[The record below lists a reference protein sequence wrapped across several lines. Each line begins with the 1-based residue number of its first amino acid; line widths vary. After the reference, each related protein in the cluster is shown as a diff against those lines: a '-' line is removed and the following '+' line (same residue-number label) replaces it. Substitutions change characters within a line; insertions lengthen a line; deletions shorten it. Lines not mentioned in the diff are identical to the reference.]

1 MTNDETS
8 PRLRVVV
15 VGTGMIAAVHVR
27 AARAAGAEVLGV
39 LGRNPERSA
48 QVAAQLD
55 VPTGYASLDDVIADR
70 PDVVHVCTP
79 NDQHHPQALAVI
91 RAGINVVCE
100 KPLAVSSAQALEL
113 EHAARQAGVVATVPF
128 VYRFHPMVREVRAKI
143 ADGDLGRVL
152 AVHGHYL
159 QDWMLDEDS
168 SSWRVDAGAG
178 GMSRAFADIG
188 SHWCDLVE
196 FVTGERFASVSA
208 VTDIVFPTRPAASG
222 PSFSGS
228 PDPDPIADTST
239 RAEVTTEDTAVA
251 TFRTATGRIG
261 NVVISQVSAG
271 RKNRLWFEV
280 DGTRGSAAFDQESPE
295 SAWFGNERGAQ
306 ILVRD
311 PSQGSVDQRR
321 LAVVPSGHPQ
331 GYLDAF
337 AAFVAD
343 TYTAVRTG
351 VAPDG
356 LPTFADGA
364 RSAQIIDAVVASA
377 GDDTW
382 KEIA

>member
-1 MTNDETS
+1 
-8 PRLRVVV
+8 
-15 VGTGMIAAVHVR
+15 
-27 AARAAGAEVLGV
+27 
-39 LGRNPERSA
+39 
-48 QVAAQLD
+48 
-55 VPTGYASLDDVIADR
+55 
-70 PDVVHVCTP
+70 
-79 NDQHHPQALAVI
+79 
-91 RAGINVVCE
+91 
-100 KPLAVSSAQALEL
+100 
-113 EHAARQAGVVATVPF
+113 
-128 VYRFHPMVREVRAKI
+128 
-143 ADGDLGRVL
+143 
-152 AVHGHYL
+152 
-159 QDWMLDEDS
+159 
-168 SSWRVDAGAG
+168 
-178 GMSRAFADIG
+178 
-188 SHWCDLVE
+188 
-196 FVTGERFASVSA
+196 
-208 VTDIVFPTRPAASG
+208 
-222 PSFSGS
+222 
-228 PDPDPIADTST
+228 
-239 RAEVTTEDTAVA
+239 
-251 TFRTATGRIG
+251 
-261 NVVISQVSAG
+261 
-271 RKNRLWFEV
+271 V
-280 DGTRGSAAFDQESPE
+280 DGTRGSAAFDQEAPE